1 MNAALRQTVRA
12 FLVAVFVCGAFTS
25 SAFAQA
31 TGNVR
36 GRVTEAATGRPVASV
51 QVFVPG
57 TSKGTLT
64 NARGE
69 FVIQGVTVGEVTV
82 TAQIIG
88 YNTQQKTV
96 TVTSGGNLQVDF
108 ALAQSTV
115 ALDEL
120 VVTGTPGA
128 TQKRALG
135 NTVSTINAAKLVD
148 EIPFRNMDQ
157 VLMARTPGLTIMP
170 GAGTAGAASAIN
182 IRGSGSLNAG
192 NTPTFYVD
200 GIKVQNSLG
209 GAYDVLG
216 QSRTPLDAINPDDI
230 ESIEVI
236 KGPAAA
242 TLYGAD
248 AASGVIQIIT
258 KKGKIGQQ
266 GLQWNAKI
274 SRGDVGW
281 FLDHPVNWKE
291 CTAAMIRTASTTWP
305 GCAGM
310 DSLSAREVRIIK
322 DSPLQRNGQCA
333 AWLTADQCAAQNP
346 MQAIRDGMTEGY
358 SLSVRGGGERFS
370 FYASGDQDFERGVFF
385 NNHALRKSGRA
396 NVQFTPF
403 DKLETTL
410 NIGYSRVNTRLPLN
424 DNASNGLLR
433 NAYRGEPGRSAPWEA
448 GYLNLGP
455 REINTVDNVTDD
467 ERFLLSTT
475 ANFKP
480 FDWFNNR
487 LTIGVEKNDRLAYDF
502 TAKDTTGRA
511 PFGATAATGVIG
523 RARSENHNW
532 SIDYAGTVNVDI
544 KPDLN
549 SATSVGMQ
557 YNVRNY
563 HLINGTGEG
572 LVANT
577 LNLIGSAAVTRA
589 GEQKIEQASAGFYV
603 QEQVG
608 LKNRLFL
615 TGALRFDD
623 NSAFG
628 DDFSW
633 AVYPKLSAAWVISEE
648 PFFKY
653 GNFIDELK
661 LRGAWGRA
669 GNAPSPFSADRN
681 LTTST
686 ATLVDGTSGN
696 AVITNAFGNPNLHA
710 ESGQEFEL
718 GFDAGLL
725 NNRAGLEFT
734 YYNQHTN
741 DALISIPVPPS
752 SGFGGSVLQNVG
764 EISNSGVELAL
775 FGTPVATRN
784 FVWEVRGTLATNKN
798 EMIDLGGRPPIIF
811 GAFVSVQRHVEGFP
825 LAGYW
830 AYDVIRDENGRPV
843 LDANGRA
850 TQSTDTSYVGPSQ
863 PTREFG
869 LTNTIT
875 LFGNLRLYAF
885 ADYKGGHYLWS
896 AREWWRSFNQN
907 ISQYVNDPAIPAE
920 DRAAYAT
927 GASALFIDKAD
938 FIKLREVSATYT
950 LPRSW
955 AEKFRARGMSFTLSG
970 RNLALWTKYDLG
982 TDPEL
987 NFSGDATFTRTD
999 YMSVPMMRYY
1009 TATVNLSF

>member
-1 MNAALRQTVRA
+1 MNAVLRQTVRA
-12 FLVAVFVCGAFTS
+12 FLGAAVVCGAFTS
-25 SAFAQA
+25 SAQAQA

-51 QVFVPG
+51 QVFIPG
-57 TSKGTLT
+57 TSKGALT
-64 NARGE
+64 NGRGE
-69 FVIQGVTVGEVTV
+69 FTMTGVNVGEVNV

-88 YNTQQKTV
+88 YNTQQKRV
-96 TVTSGGNLQVDF
+96 TVTNGETTVVDF
-108 ALAQSTV
+108 SMTQATV

-128 TQKRALG
+128 TTKRALG
-135 NTVSTINAAKLVD
+135 NSVSKLDAEKIVSESSTKTV
-148 EIPFRNMDQ
+148 DQ
-157 VLMARTPGLTIMP
+157 LLMARAPGLTIMP
-170 GAGTAGAASAIN
+170 GAGTAGASANIN

-192 NTPTFYVD
+192 NKPTFYVD
-200 GIKVQNSLG
+200 GIKIQNDLG
-209 GAYDVLG
+209 GEYSVLG
-216 QSRTPLDAINPDDI
+216 QTRSPLDGINPDDI

-258 KKGKIGQQ
+258 KKGKIGTQ
-266 GLQWNAKI
+266 GLQWNLKATHG
-274 SRGDVGW
+274 SVDW
-281 FLDHPVNWKE
+281 FLDHPLNWKE
-291 CTAAMIRTASTTWP
+291 CTASMIGSATWP
-305 GCAGM
+305 GCAGL
-310 DSLSAREVRIIK
+310 DPNAPREQRIIQ
-322 DSPLQRNGQCA
+322 DSPLDRNGTCA
-333 AWLTADQCAAQNP
+333 AWVTANDCAAVPP
-346 MQAIRDGMTEGY
+346 MQAIRDGLTEGY

-385 NNHALRKSGRA
+385 NNHSHRKSGRA
-396 NVQFTPF
+396 NIQFTPF
-403 DKLETTL
+403 DKLEATF
-410 NIGYSRVNTRLPLN
+410 NAGYSRNNVRLPLN

-433 NAYRGEPGRSAPWEA
+433 NAYRGEPGRAAPWEA

-467 ERFLLSTT
+467 ERFIMSTT

-480 FDWFNNR
+480 LEWFSNR
-487 LTIGVEKNDRLAYDF
+487 LTVGVEKTDRLAFDF

-511 PFGATAATGVIG
+511 PFGATAATGTIG
-523 RARSENHNW
+523 RNRAENHQW
-532 SIDYAGTVNVDI
+532 SVDYAGTVNFDI
-544 KPDLN
+544 NPELS
-549 SATSVGMQ
+549 SASSVGMQ
-557 YNVRNY
+557 YNVRKY
-563 HLINGTGEG
+563 HAINGTGEG
-572 LVANT
+572 LVANS

-589 GEQKIEQASAGFYV
+589 GESRVEQNSAGFYV

-608 LKNRLFL
+608 WKNRLFV
-615 TGALRFDD
+615 TGAMRFDD

-633 AVYPKLSAAWVISEE
+633 ATYPKLSASWVMSEE
-648 PFFKY
+648 PFFKW
-653 GNFIDELK
+653 GSVVDELK

-686 ATLVDGTSGN
+686 ATLIDGTSGN
-696 AVITNAFGNPNLHA
+696 AVITNAYGNPNLHA
-710 ESGQEFEL
+710 ESGQEFEV

-725 NNRAGLEFT
+725 QNRAGVEFT
-734 YYNQHTN
+734 YYNQRTK
-741 DALISIPVPPS
+741 DALISMPVPPS
-752 SGFGGSVLQNVG
+752 SGFAGTVLQNVG
-764 EISNSGVELAL
+764 EIANTGLELAV

-784 FVWEVRGTLATNKN
+784 FVWEVRATAATNKN
-798 EMIDLGGRPPIIF
+798 KMIDMGGRPPIIF
-811 GAFVSVQRHVEGFP
+811 GAFVAVQRHVEGYP
-825 LAGYW
+825 LGGYW
-830 AYDVIRDENGRPV
+830 AFDVERGADGKPV
-843 LDANGRA
+843 IDPVTGRA
-850 TQSTDTSYVGPSQ
+850 RQSTDTTYIGPSQ

-869 LTNTIT
+869 LTNTVT
-875 LFGNLRLYAF
+875 LFGNLRLYGF
-885 ADYKGGHYLWS
+885 VDYKGGHYLWS

-907 ISQYVNDPAIPAE
+907 ISQWVNDPAIAPE

-927 GASALFIDKAD
+927 GSTKLFIDNAD
-938 FIKLREVSATYT
+938 FIKLREISATYT

-955 AEKFRARGMSFTLSG
+955 AERFRGRGMSFTLSG
-970 RNLALWTKYDLG
+970 RNLGIWTKYDLG
-982 TDPEL
+982 ADPEL